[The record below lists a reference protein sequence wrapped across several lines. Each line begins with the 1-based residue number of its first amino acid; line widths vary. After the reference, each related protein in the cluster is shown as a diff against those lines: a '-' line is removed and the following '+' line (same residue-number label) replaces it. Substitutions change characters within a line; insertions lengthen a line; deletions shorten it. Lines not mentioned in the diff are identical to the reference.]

1 MHAARPW
8 PAHGSDRYCRRRG
21 RGAGLRGLHCWAAR
35 RPASGTASGGGRRA
49 GPWRTCGAAAAL
61 QDGGEG
67 AARRRLYRTAARERR
82 GGGPAGR
89 RRARLAR
96 LARHRAPFASGR
108 PASPDAV
115 RRSLPAARRP
125 PYLTPFAPLLL
136 RAASRGA
143 LAARH
148 PLRPHARRWLRPPAL
163 RRLCPPA
170 SHHGRLLRP
179 LACRRLRP
187 PQPRSPELGRRGA
200 PAARR
205 WCGGR
210 GGEGV
215 WPMGEG
221 AW

>member
-1 MHAARPW
+1 MCGAAACER
-8 PAHGSDRYCRRRG
+8 DRGERA
-21 RGAGLRGLHCWAAR
+21 AGPC
-35 RPASGTASGGGRRA
+35 GTAAS
-49 GPWRTCGAAAAL
+49 GAAAAL

-67 AARRRLYRTAARERR
+67 AARRRPYRTAARERR

-136 RAASRGA
+136 RTASRGA

-187 PQPRSPELGRRGA
+187 PQPRSPELGRRGGA
-200 PAARR
+200 SCSPVVWRK
-205 WCGGR
+205 GR
-210 GGEGV
+210 GGRVADGGGGVVRGREKRRAFLHIFMLLEGL
-215 WPMGEG
+215 WT
-221 AW
+221 